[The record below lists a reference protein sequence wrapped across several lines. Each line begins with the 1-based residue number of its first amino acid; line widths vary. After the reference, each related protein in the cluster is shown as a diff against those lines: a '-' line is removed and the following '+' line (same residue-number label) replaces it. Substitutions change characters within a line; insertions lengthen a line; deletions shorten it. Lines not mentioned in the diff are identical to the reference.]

1 MKSFF
6 KIFFASLLALFIFTL
21 IGVIILIAIAAG
33 ASRHEKPYVGEKGL
47 LVLDLGVAYRE
58 QAKDNTLNNLF
69 GGDASDNVPGL
80 YDIVRMLHYAK
91 YDTAIKG
98 LLIKPGQNPNGF
110 ATSEELRLAVLD
122 FKLSKKFVYAY
133 GEYFSQKDYYVA
145 SAADKIYCNP
155 NGGVDW
161 GGFSVKLS
169 FFKGL
174 LDKLEI
180 EPEVFY
186 AGKFKSATEPFRVT
200 QMTDANR
207 LQTTVWLGDLYS
219 DFLQKTAEARNIDTA
234 KLHQWAN
241 EGTIQNANDALTHH
255 LFDGLKYD
263 DEIKDLLLKQTGK
276 KGHEVN
282 FVPLGKY
289 ADAVDFSTS
298 GDREIAVVYAQGDIV
313 GGKSSSGNEEK
324 NIASEDFVKLI
335 RKLRFDDN
343 VKAIVFRV
351 NSPGGSSLASDEIWR
366 EISLA
371 KKEKPVVVSMGDYAA
386 SGGYYISCSGDSIFA
401 DRGTITGSIGVFSIL
416 PNLQGFFKNKLGVT
430 FDGVKTAPYADMGS
444 SDRPLTDV
452 EKHFLQ
458 TDVNTIYNQF
468 LSRVASGRKKDTA
481 YVDSIAQGRVW
492 TGQRAIGIGL
502 VDRTGTLQDAIACAA
517 RMAKLNAYKT
527 GEYPERSFS
536 LKGLLQGSFGSGMK
550 ADAVR
555 ESIGEKQY
563 QMLLQTKK
571 LQQMFGVTQTRLPF
585 DFDVR

>member
-6 KIFFASLLALFIFTL
+6 KIFFASLLALFIFTI
-21 IGVIILIAIAAG
+21 IGVIIIIAIAAG
-33 ASRHEKPYVGEKGL
+33 ASHHEKPYIGEKGI
-47 LVLDLGVAYRE
+47 LVLDLGVTYRE

-122 FKLSKKFVYAY
+122 FKQSKKFVYAY

-161 GGFSVKLS
+161 GGFSVKLY
-169 FFKGL
+169 FLKGL

-207 LQTTVWLGDLYS
+207 LQTTIWLGDLYS

-255 LFDGLKYD
+255 LVDGLKYD
-263 DEIKDLLLKQTGK
+263 DEIKEVLLKQTGK

-282 FVPLGKY
+282 FVALGKY
-289 ADAVDFSTS
+289 ADAVDFGTS
-298 GDREIAVVYAQGDIV
+298 GDQEIAVLYAQGDIV
-313 GGKSSSGNEEK
+313 TGKSSGGGEEK
-324 NIASEDFVKLI
+324 SIASDDFVKQI

-371 KKEKPVVVSMGDYAA
+371 KKDKPVVVSMGDYAA
-386 SGGYYISCSGDSIFA
+386 SGGYYISCIGDSIFA
-401 DRGTITGSIGVFSIL
+401 DRGTITGSIGVFSIM
-416 PNLQGFFKNKLGVT
+416 PNMQGFFKNKLGIT

-444 SDRPLTDV
+444 SNRPLTDA
-452 EKHFLQ
+452 EKRFLQ

-468 LSRVASGRKKDTA
+468 LSRVATGRKRDTA

-502 VDRTGTLQDAIACAA
+502 VDRTGTLQDAVACAA

-527 GEYPERSFS
+527 GEYPENNFS
-536 LKGLLQGSFGSGMK
+536 LKGLLQGSLGGSMK
-550 ADAVR
+550 ADAVK
-555 ESIGEKQY
+555 EGIGEKQY
-563 QMLLQTKK
+563 QMLLQAKK
-571 LQQMFGVTQTRLPF
+571 LQQMFGITQTRLPF
-585 DFDVR
+585 EFDVR